1 MSDEQPRRRFGRP
14 WEGEVSSVEKVWVEG
29 EDEPEEGRLPFE
41 SDEVPRD
48 ESGLEIPAPGQALT
62 GPIGPPPAEPR
73 DERAQPF
80 ATSPDEPDEP
90 DEPVSSSLDE
100 ATDPGRTTA
109 DEPATDAEPTPPDDD
124 TFLPPVPDSGLYV
137 EDLTSGPTS
146 LDDITE
152 EDYLAASTREFQ
164 NFAEELERAATEEVE
179 RQAVAASI
187 PGVGSGL
194 IGFEDVTG
202 QPTVTEEDV
211 EVAEQQA
218 ASDLTVRIGT
228 GLVLVGIFLGG
239 LMLGRGWFAGVVTLV
254 MLISLGEF
262 YATVRTR
269 GYVPVA
275 LFGFIGVIAAAIG
288 TLRGSVEAIG
298 VAVALT
304 LALTGLMYGI
314 TVRRNPLENAAITMV
329 GMVWVSMAAFII
341 GIAKAEDYVG
351 LVLLVVLLTAL
362 YDIGAYFVGRT
373 VGRRQLAPQVSPGKT
388 VEGFLGGFATVLVI
402 AAILSTF
409 PALFQVDLF
418 QALALAV
425 VVALMGPLGDAA
437 ESVIKRGLDVK
448 DMGSLLPGHGGML
461 DRIDALLFVIPPA
474 YLLFDIFGLLGA
486 G

>member
-1 MSDEQPRRRFGRP
+1 MSDEQPKRRFGRP

-29 EDEPEEGRLPFE
+29 EDDPEEGRLPFE
-41 SDEVPRD
+41 SDDVPRD
-48 ESGLEIPAPGQALT
+48 ESGLEIPAPGQALS
-62 GPIGPPPAEPR
+62 GPIAGPTAEPADEDPRPFAAAPVDDDEPVTSAVGETVDAGPPATDEPAEP
-73 DERAQPF
+73 E
-80 ATSPDEPDEP
+80 
-90 DEPVSSSLDE
+90 V
-100 ATDPGRTTA
+100 
-109 DEPATDAEPTPPDDD
+109 EPTPPDEGS
-124 TFLPPVPDSGLYV
+124 FLPPVPDSGLYV

-146 LDDITE
+146 LDDITQ
-152 EDYLAASTREFQ
+152 EDYLAASTREYQ

-211 EVAEQQA
+211 EIAEQQA

-254 MLISLGEF
+254 MLIALGEF

-341 GIAKAEDYVG
+341 GIAQAEDYVG

-388 VEGFLGGFATVLVI
+388 VEGFLGGFVTVLVL

-409 PALFQVDLF
+409 PALFQVDLV

-425 VVALMGPLGDAA
+425 VVAIMGPMGDAA

-474 YLLFDIFGLLGA
+474 YLLFDLFGLLGT